1 MIKNIL
7 VPLDGSEPSV
17 RALELACD
25 LAGKY
30 GARIHLLNVVDNLDV
45 SDELRHFADVE
56 HLTGSSEQLHQ
67 VVSDHILDYG
77 RNLAVEHGC
86 ADPATEVRQ
95 GPPAR
100 RIVEYA
106 NAADIDAIV
115 MGSRG
120 LSDLKGLLLGSVSHK
135 VAERAPCT
143 CITVR

>member
-1 MIKNIL
+1 MLKNIL

-17 RALELACD
+17 RALALACD

-30 GARIHLLNVVDNLDV
+30 GARIHLLNVVDNLDL
-45 SDELRHFADVE
+45 SDELRHFAEAE

-67 VVSDHILDYG
+67 IVSDHILDHG
-77 RNLAVEHGC
+77 RNFAIEHGC
-86 ADPATEVRQ
+86 ADPVTEVRQ
-95 GPPAR
+95 GPPGR
-100 RIVEYA
+100 RIVDYA
-106 NAADIDAIV
+106 ATAGIDTIV

-120 LSDLKGLLLGSVSHK
+120 LSDLKGLLFGSVSHK